1 MISVLWQRR
10 LNAAVYK
17 NNFPVAI
24 NCHYVS
30 KIPYIFFLSN
40 FVFLVLQHFFFRRL
54 ILVLVDGS

>member
-1 MISVLWQRR
+1 MTLQRR

-30 KIPYIFFLSN
+30 TIPFFFLSN
-40 FVFLVLQHFFFRRL
+40 FVFLVLQHFFRRL
-54 ILVLVDGS
+54 ILDLVDGS

>member
-40 FVFLVLQHFFFRRL
+40 FVFLVLQHFFFA
-54 ILVLVDGS
+54 D